1 MAHIPDYVVLLIDE
15 KEVDKRNKL
24 YKTIKAKA
32 QIVEFH
38 FPGEEAVYQF
48 LKNTCKEKRLS
59 SDEMTLRYF
68 IQKMP
73 QDMAYLLGEWEKL
86 ISYVQDGVITKEAI
100 NEICIFSLETRVFE
114 MVKK

>member
-48 LKNTCKEKRLS
+48 LKIL
-59 SDEMTLRYF
+59 
-68 IQKMP
+68 
-73 QDMAYLLGEWEKL
+73 
-86 ISYVQDGVITKEAI
+86 
-100 NEICIFSLETRVFE
+100 
-114 MVKK
+114 VKKTT

>member
-1 MAHIPDYVVLLIDE
+1 
-15 KEVDKRNKL
+15 
-24 YKTIKAKA
+24 
-32 QIVEFH
+32 
-38 FPGEEAVYQF
+38 
-48 LKNTCKEKRLS
+48 
-59 SDEMTLRYF
+59 MTLRYF